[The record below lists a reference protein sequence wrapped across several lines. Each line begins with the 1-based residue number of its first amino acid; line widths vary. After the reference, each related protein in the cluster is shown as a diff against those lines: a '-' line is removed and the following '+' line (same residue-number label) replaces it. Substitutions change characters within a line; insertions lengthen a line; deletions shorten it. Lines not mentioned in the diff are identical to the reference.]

1 MVYRNYSSFSHSVWW
16 TQVKMH
22 SRINFYHT
30 SDIGEESNVVIKNEQ
45 ANLAQLALD
54 FKAMINIIERHA
66 FYQGKSK
73 KLIMFEK
80 THKSCIL
87 LSA

>member
-1 MVYRNYSSFSHSVWW
+1 
-16 TQVKMH
+16 MH

-45 ANLAQLALD
+45 AYLAQLALD

-73 KLIMFEK
+73 
-80 THKSCIL
+80 
-87 LSA
+87 